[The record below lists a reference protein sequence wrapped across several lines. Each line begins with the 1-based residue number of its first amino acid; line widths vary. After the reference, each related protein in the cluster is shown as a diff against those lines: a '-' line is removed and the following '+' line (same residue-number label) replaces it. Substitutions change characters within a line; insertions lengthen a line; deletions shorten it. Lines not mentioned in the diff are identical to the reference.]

1 MKDKYDFLEK
11 DAESSLAI
19 PGIVDK
25 YQAAGKIANKVLKF
39 IITACVDGADIYD
52 ICKAGE

>member
-1 MKDKYDFLEK
+1 MKDKYDFEQ